1 MSEASASQISE
12 ASPSLGELRQSRLQ
26 HLLRAIKR
34 RRIGAVGIVIMMTF
48 AVVGL
53 SAPYIAPHSPYEQ
66 DLSMRLAP
74 PFWEPEGSLTHLL
87 GTDPLGRD
95 LLSRIIYGA
104 RVSLVAA
111 SATVLLA
118 SLIGV
123 ILGLIA
129 GYFGG
134 WWDEAIMR
142 IVDTQLSFP
151 FVLLA
156 ILLAAF
162 LGPSLGNMVI
172 ALVIASWAVY
182 ARIARGSVLDVRD
195 RDYVMAARAIGA
207 GHGRILSRHILPN
220 IAAPLLTIGS
230 LEVGRVIIVE
240 ATLSFIGLGVQP
252 RTPAWGSML
261 YQGREYIST
270 AWWLTVIPG
279 LVITLTVLG
288 ANLLGDWVR
297 DTLDPRLRE
306 L

>member
-1 MSEASASQISE
+1 M
-12 ASPSLGELRQSRLQ
+12 LTFLV
-26 HLLRAIKR
+26 
-34 RRIGAVGIVIMMTF
+34 VGI
-48 AVVGL
+48 L
-53 SAPYIAPHSPYEQ
+53 APQLAPHSPFEQ
-66 DLSMRLAP
+66 EIANRLAP
-74 PFWEPEGSLTHLL
+74 PSWEAGGTPKHVL
-87 GTDPLGRD
+87 GTDQLGRD

-104 RVSLVAA
+104 RVSLIAA

-118 SLIGV
+118 SVFGV
-123 ILGLIA
+123 FLGLIA

-134 WWDEAIMR
+134 WWDELIMR
-142 IVDTQLSFP
+142 VVDTQLSFP

-162 LGPSLGNMVI
+162 LGPSLTNMVI

-182 ARIARGSVLDVRD
+182 ARIARASVLDVRD
-195 RDYVMAARAIGA
+195 REYVQAARVIGA
-207 GHGRILSRHILPN
+207 DSRRILFRHILPN

-261 YQGREYIST
+261 YQGREYMST
-270 AWWLTVIPG
+270 APWLTVVPG
-279 LVITLTVLG
+279 LVITITVLG

-297 DTLDPRLRE
+297 ETIDPRLRDR
-306 L
+306 

>member
-1 MSEASASQISE
+1 MIVF
-12 ASPSLGELRQSRLQ
+12 L
-26 HLLRAIKR
+26 I
-34 RRIGAVGIVIMMTF
+34 VGV
-48 AVVGL
+48 L
-53 SAPYIAPHSPYEQ
+53 APLIAPHSPFEQ
-66 DLSMRLAP
+66 DIANRLVP
-74 PFWEPEGSLTHLL
+74 PAWMATGTPDHLL
-87 GTDPLGRD
+87 GTDQLGRD

-104 RVSLVAA
+104 RVSLIAA

-118 SLIGV
+118 SLVGIF
-123 ILGLIA
+123 LGLIA
-129 GYFGG
+129 GFFGG
-134 WWDEAIMR
+134 WWDEVIMR

-162 LGPSLGNMVI
+162 LGPSLTNMVI

-182 ARIARGSVLDVRD
+182 ARIARGSVLEVRE
-195 RDYVMAARAIGA
+195 REYVHAARAIGA
-207 GHGRILSRHILPN
+207 GSRHILARHILPN
-220 IAAPLLTIGS
+220 ITAPLLTIGS

-261 YQGREYIST
+261 YQGREYMST

-279 LVITLTVLG
+279 AVITITVLG

-297 DTLDPRLRE
+297 DTLDPRLQDR
-306 L
+306 

>member
-1 MSEASASQISE
+1 MSDTANGRA
-12 ASPSLGELRQSRLQ
+12 LLRQEAGPDLGRLW
-26 HLLRAIKR
+26 RAIGR
-34 RRIGAVGIVIMMTF
+34 RRVGALGISIMLVFVLVGF
-48 AVVGL
+48 L
-53 SAPYIAPHSPYEQ
+53 APLLAPHSPFEQ
-66 DLSMRLAP
+66 DIANRLAP
-74 PFWEPEGSLTHLL
+74 PFWLQDGTPVHLL
-87 GTDPLGRD
+87 GTDQLGRD
-95 LLSRIIYGA
+95 LLSRVIYGA
-104 RVSLVAA
+104 RVSLIAA
-111 SATVLLA
+111 SATVFLA
-118 SLIGV
+118 SVVGIF
-123 ILGLIA
+123 LGLIA

-134 WWDEAIMR
+134 WWDELIMR

-162 LGPSLGNMVI
+162 LGPSLTNMVI

-182 ARIARGSVLDVRD
+182 ARIARASVLEVRE
-195 RDYVMAARAIGA
+195 REYVQAALAIGA
-207 GHGRILSRHILPN
+207 GSGRILMRHILPN

-261 YQGREYIST
+261 YQGREYMST

-279 LVITLTVLG
+279 LVITITVLG

-297 DTLDPRLRE
+297 DTLDPRLQDR
-306 L
+306 

>member
-1 MSEASASQISE
+1 V
-12 ASPSLGELRQSRLQ
+12 RR
-26 HLLRAIKR
+26 LLRSIGR
-34 RRIGAVGIVIMMTF
+34 RRIGAVGIAIMLTF
-48 AVVGL
+48 LVVGIL
-53 SAPYIAPHSPYEQ
+53 APQLAPHSPFEQ
-66 DLSMRLAP
+66 EIANRLAP
-74 PFWEPEGSLTHLL
+74 PSWEAGGTPKHVL
-87 GTDPLGRD
+87 GTDQLGRD

-104 RVSLVAA
+104 RVSLIAA

-118 SLIGV
+118 SVFGV
-123 ILGLIA
+123 FLGLIA

-134 WWDEAIMR
+134 WWDELIMR
-142 IVDTQLSFP
+142 VVDTQLSFP

-162 LGPSLGNMVI
+162 LGPSLTNMVI

-182 ARIARGSVLDVRD
+182 ARIARASVLDVRD
-195 RDYVMAARAIGA
+195 REYVQAARVIGA
-207 GHGRILSRHILPN
+207 DSRRILFRHILPN

-261 YQGREYIST
+261 YQGREYMST
-270 AWWLTVIPG
+270 APWLTVVPG
-279 LVITLTVLG
+279 LVITITVLG

-297 DTLDPRLRE
+297 ETIDPRLRDR
-306 L
+306 